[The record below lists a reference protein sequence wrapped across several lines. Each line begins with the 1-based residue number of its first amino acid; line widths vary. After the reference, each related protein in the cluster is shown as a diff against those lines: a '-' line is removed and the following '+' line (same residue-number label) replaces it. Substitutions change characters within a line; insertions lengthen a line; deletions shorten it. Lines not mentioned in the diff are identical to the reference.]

1 MKTCLVILTLVLT
14 GCVSTGVVPMDKDI
28 YMVSKRSAQF
38 GFGPADGVK
47 ADVYREAN
55 EFCEK
60 QNKKVSCHTFRHSFA
75 THILKARYDIR
86 TVQEL
91 LGHANVVTTMIYTHV
106 LNRPG
111 LSVKSPADT

>member
-60 QNKKVSCHTFRHSFA
+60 QNKKVETVTLNMTDSGFA
-75 THILKARYDIR
+75 
-86 TVQEL
+86 
-91 LGHANVVTTMIYTHV
+91 
-106 LNRPG
+106 RPG
-111 LSVKSPADT
+111 SASLQFRCVSDNAPK